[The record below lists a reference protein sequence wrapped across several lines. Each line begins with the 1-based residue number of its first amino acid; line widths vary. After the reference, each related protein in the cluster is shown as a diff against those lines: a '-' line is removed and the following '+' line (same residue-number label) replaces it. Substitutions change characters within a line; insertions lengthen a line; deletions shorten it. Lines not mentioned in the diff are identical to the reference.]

1 MNALFP
7 LWAGSTTLLLLVLAV
22 LLRPLL
28 RADGEP
34 TPSPGPA
41 ARQVGRGWRLG
52 AAALVSLALPIAALT
67 VYLKVGNPRAAA
79 EIVTGVG
86 TVEPH
91 PTTGVDVEAMVEGLA
106 AKLREKPD
114 DLQGWQMLARSREVQ
129 ERYGDAAEAYRR
141 AIALAGAPDLLPLR
155 AKLQAD
161 LADALGSAQGGD
173 LSGPAQTAIDAAL
186 ALDPDQPK
194 ALALGGAAA
203 ARRGDRVTARQHW
216 TRLLGLLE
224 PGSEMAQRVTDD
236 LARLA
241 GMPSM
246 GRAQPSRAAEP
257 AGPPRAASAVSG
269 RP

>member
-7 LWAGSTTLLLLVLAV
+7 LWAGSTTLLLLVLGV

-28 RADGEP
+28 RAESVA
-34 TPSPGPA
+34 TTSPGSP
-41 ARQVGRGWRLG
+41 RQVGRAWRLG

-106 AKLREKPD
+106 AKLREQPD

-129 ERYGDAAEAYRR
+129 ERYDDAAEAYRR
-141 AIALAGAPDLLPLR
+141 AIALAGAPDLSPLR

-173 LSGPAQTAIDAAL
+173 LSGPAQAAIDAAL

-203 ARRGDRVTARQHW
+203 VRRGDQVTARRHW

-241 GMPSM
+241 GGPSM
-246 GRAQPSRAAEP
+246 TVVPPTRVAEP
-257 AGPPRAASAVSG
+257 AGPARAASATPG